1 MHLDSI
7 AALDFAPREVC
18 YRCFRPSG
26 LCLCASIPR
35 VDNRTPI
42 LIVQHPRERTHPFNT
57 ARLVEL
63 GLSRAEVLVD
73 YDSRLRGP
81 DALSLPAGA
90 GLLYPHE
97 SALDIARLA
106 PAERPS
112 TLVVIDG
119 TWHHA
124 RTLYRDIP
132 ALAALPHYTL
142 SGHHRSDFKIRRQPR
157 EHCLSTLEAIVFAL
171 QALEPDTAG
180 LSRLLDCFRGMVDV
194 QASMPKAL
202 GGRRRTERRQRASR
216 AIPRALIESFD
227 SLIVAYGEST
237 PDPARPGGA
246 RRLVSCAAERP
257 ATGERFYCLLKTP
270 GANAVALAHMGLT
283 QEQLD
288 DALTPGE
295 LERAWSAFL
304 RPGDVLCAWNQ
315 STLDLL
321 RSFCARPDKSV
332 LLKAA
337 YFNLKRAS
345 GSLEHV
351 VRHENILPSASEEPR
366 AFQRL
371 GNAVALARL
380 LNRIGNGADG
390 GEGLAR
396 ARGGE
401 ATS

>member
-1 MHLDSI
+1 MHLASS
-7 AALDFAPREVC
+7 ASVDFAPRAVC

-26 LCLCASIPR
+26 LCLCPSIPR

-42 LIVQHPRERTHPFNT
+42 LIVQHPRERTHPFGT
-57 ARLVEL
+57 VRLLEL
-63 GLSRAEVLVD
+63 GLCRSEVLVD

-81 DALSLPAGA
+81 GGLALPAGA

-97 SALDIARLA
+97 SAQDITRLA

-119 TWHHA
+119 TWHQA

-142 SGHHRSDFKIRRQPR
+142 PGHHRSDFKIRRQPR
-157 EHCLSTLEAIVFAL
+157 EYCLSTLEAIVFAL
-171 QALEPDTAG
+171 QALEPDTAD

-194 QASMPKAL
+194 QASMAKPL

-216 AIPRALIESFD
+216 AIPRALIEDFS

-237 PDPARPGGA
+237 PDPARPGA

-257 ATGERFYCLLKTP
+257 ATGERFYCLLKAP
-270 GANAVALAHMGLT
+270 GANAVALAHMGLSASVL
-283 QEQLD
+283 E
-288 DALTPGE
+288 DALAAHE
-295 LERAWSAFL
+295 FERAWSAFL

-321 RSFCARPDKSV
+321 RSHCARPEKSV

-337 YFNLKRAS
+337 YFNLKRSS

-351 VRHENILPSASEEPR
+351 VRHEDILPAANEEPR
-366 AFQRL
+366 AMQRL
-371 GNAVALARL
+371 GNAVALAEL
-380 LNRIGNGADG
+380 LNRIGNGNG
-390 GEGLAR
+390 NP
-396 ARGGE
+396 
-401 ATS
+401 